1 MNTCLENSKNA
12 ACPPD
17 INETK
22 NAKEFCGDVLK
33 RAAEMK
39 KTQGF
44 ISGLTSVLSPLS
56 NFKTDAKTLQG
67 VFSKIGITINQSQI
81 ADINNQCKVNTYS
94 SQSNTINISDREC
107 DKMFYD
113 SIVNMKPEVQEKL
126 RSDYISGK
134 QKITVKNIDQ
144 RNANTIVSDCVSSA
158 TLDLISK
165 SASSV
170 DNAAIQQ
177 IIAEVKGLMA
187 SASVD
192 QLTCNDISSTISAC
206 QYIQQKNCCSANFNS
221 AQKNLVNIECR
232 NADVIGVKQSNDN
245 ASYQSCNLVTGSGM
259 SSDIAASIIN
269 RTTQDATVK
278 VAGLTMD
285 FLIVFLIVAALIVLS
300 PVVLVGSLGNKIFS
314 MIGIIF
320 IIVSMVMF
328 GLYFTI
334 GKEIV
339 RTNDPE
345 VVKNSKTDK
354 NIYKNVSFKE
364 AEKIAKDKSAIGFDF
379 IVETKNADIL
389 DETMGTAILITESG
403 KSGENESEVGDVTI
417 KTVIF
422 AKKIYLYIG
431 IGLLVGGI
439 LQLLFGYLKSE
450 KDSKN
455 KIAVK

>member
-144 RNANTIVSDCVSSA
+144 RNANTIVSD
-158 TLDLISK
+158 
-165 SASSV
+165 
-170 DNAAIQQ
+170 
-177 IIAEVKGLMA
+177 
-187 SASVD
+187 
-192 QLTCNDISSTISAC
+192 
-206 QYIQQKNCCSANFNS
+206 
-221 AQKNLVNIECR
+221 
-232 NADVIGVKQSNDN
+232 
-245 ASYQSCNLVTGSGM
+245 
-259 SSDIAASIIN
+259 
-269 RTTQDATVK
+269 
-278 VAGLTMD
+278 
-285 FLIVFLIVAALIVLS
+285 
-300 PVVLVGSLGNKIFS
+300 
-314 MIGIIF
+314 
-320 IIVSMVMF
+320 
-328 GLYFTI
+328 
-334 GKEIV
+334 
-339 RTNDPE
+339 
-345 VVKNSKTDK
+345 
-354 NIYKNVSFKE
+354 
-364 AEKIAKDKSAIGFDF
+364 
-379 IVETKNADIL
+379 
-389 DETMGTAILITESG
+389 
-403 KSGENESEVGDVTI
+403 
-417 KTVIF
+417 
-422 AKKIYLYIG
+422 
-431 IGLLVGGI
+431 
-439 LQLLFGYLKSE
+439 
-450 KDSKN
+450 
-455 KIAVK
+455 